1 MMRNGAF
8 LMTIIFS
15 LGLSFGH
22 VPRAVGQARGGHRT
36 VVVQSG
42 PLQLRAWLWR
52 PKGQGP
58 FPAVLFNHGSGHGV
72 RAPSGDRDEHTM
84 EWQAAQVAPV
94 FVRHGYVF
102 LWLFRRG
109 TGPSREQGTNS
120 SDRWDKELAV
130 NGEEARNRLQLE
142 LLETVELGDARAG
155 LAFLRSLPEVD
166 HNRVAVVGHSFGG
179 SLTMLMA
186 EREDNLRAAVVFA
199 GSARSWPRS
208 PQLRQR
214 LLSAASRTS
223 VPIFFIFAANDY
235 SIAPGEALDQE
246 MARLGKQHRLKIYP
260 PVGRTAQEGHGF
272 VHLRIPEWEPDV
284 FSFLD
289 NYMRP

>member
-72 RAPSGDRDEHTM
+72 RAPSGDRDEDTM

-94 FVRHGYVF
+94 FVRHG
-102 LWLFRRG
+102 
-109 TGPSREQGTNS
+109 
-120 SDRWDKELAV
+120 
-130 NGEEARNRLQLE
+130 
-142 LLETVELGDARAG
+142 
-155 LAFLRSLPEVD
+155 
-166 HNRVAVVGHSFGG
+166 
-179 SLTMLMA
+179 
-186 EREDNLRAAVVFA
+186 
-199 GSARSWPRS
+199 
-208 PQLRQR
+208 
-214 LLSAASRTS
+214 
-223 VPIFFIFAANDY
+223 
-235 SIAPGEALDQE
+235 
-246 MARLGKQHRLKIYP
+246 
-260 PVGRTAQEGHGF
+260 
-272 VHLRIPEWEPDV
+272 
-284 FSFLD
+284 
-289 NYMRP
+289 